1 MMDYDKKDL
10 TKSPKVKGMKKEL
23 PEGWELNLIRG
34 VWKLRDAEG
43 TLLIFA
49 TEELAWEHINGKE
62 D

>member
-1 MMDYDKKDL
+1 MEYDKKDL
-10 TKSPKVKGMKKEL
+10 TKSPKVKGNKKEL

>member
-1 MMDYDKKDL
+1 MMEYDKKDL
-10 TKSPKVKGMKKEL
+10 TKSPKVKGKSKEL